1 MISLTRVST
10 VREKC
15 WGGYEANGD
24 QHISLSIL
32 GGSPGVEVSVNDS
45 GSVVEAARN
54 RVALQPLGSL
64 WEQLQHLQEGGEQL
78 PANPY
83 ISLLSIDRFKLQLSS
98 RLSSKVFKELYL
110 YRRDPN
116 SIIVPI
122 PIQVPQCGMP

>member
-10 VREKC
+10 VSKKC
-15 WGGYEANGD
+15 WGGYKANGD

-45 GSVVEAARN
+45 GSVVEATRN

-64 WEQLQHLQEGGEQL
+64 REQLQHLQEGGEQL
-78 PANPY
+78 SANPYY
-83 ISLLSIDRFKLQLSS
+83 ISLLSTDGFQLQLSS
-98 RLSSKVFKELYL
+98 RISSKVLELCL

-122 PIQVPQCGMP
+122 PI